1 MIFKD
6 NASILN
12 FSYHKLCCFF
22 GPLKIALFKMPI
34 SSDLH
39 HTSKIYLLLDFI
51 MEGEILAIV
60 SDGRLIAVISNFGA
74 SLKLWVEMAN
84 LFFPYP
90 HIIVDW
96 QKQSKF

>member
-1 MIFKD
+1 
-6 NASILN
+6 
-12 FSYHKLCCFF
+12 
-22 GPLKIALFKMPI
+22 
-34 SSDLH
+34 
-39 HTSKIYLLLDFI
+39 